1 MGIIYYYFF
10 LFSCI
15 VKINLCRE
23 TLAKITTDS
32 FISTE
37 EDEDL
42 DPEDAEL
49 LDDEDEEKV
58 AIFPLD
64 SLFLQLPIN
73 YVAW

>member
-1 MGIIYYYFF
+1 M
-10 LFSCI
+10 
-15 VKINLCRE
+15 KINFCRE